1 MVSLCVAEGDEII
14 GQAKDTLIPGGLLS
28 EPLGDSHH
36 IGIHNII
43 EPPP

>member
-36 IGIHNII
+36 IGMHDTI
-43 EPPP
+43 EPP